1 MVEDRAISV
10 SVGDYEHDFKS
21 IDFTN
26 ALLALKKEQEPTLVV
41 VPEAVY
47 MEEGDCYKVQTAAL
61 MHCGNDMKNRFA
73 ILDVF
78 TDTKMKTVR
87 LSKISGKI

>member
-1 MVEDRAISV
+1 MLYIIICCCSTLTVEDRAISV

-47 MEEGDCYKVQTAAL
+47 MEEGRCYKVQTAAL
-61 MHCGNDMKNRFA
+61 C
-73 ILDVF
+73 
-78 TDTKMKTVR
+78 TVVTT
-87 LSKISGKI
+87 